1 MFEYLSTLRYLQ
13 GPQIAVY
20 FLVFVG
26 LIFAGLFRFSAV
38 SGIKKFEAREAEK
51 LRLAEEKKEDESR
64 SFRLLEKQVGDL
76 ESKVTDLTK
85 EIHQMREDE
94 EDGKEYRHALVNQ
107 NQILVSYL
115 ELAIDLLKELSVW
128 CGEDLPDYFR
138 MRIDKFKTPGE
149 ILKNTPLPKRSE
161 HRNE

>member
-13 GPQIAVY
+13 GPQVVVY
-20 FLVFVG
+20 FLVVLA
-26 LIFAGLFRFSAV
+26 LIVAGLSRFFFV
-38 SGIKKFEAREAEK
+38 SGIKKFEAKEAEK
-51 LRLAEEKKEDESR
+51 IRLADEKKDDESR
-64 SFRLLEKQVGDL
+64 SFRLLEEQVSKLEKTVNDL
-76 ESKVTDLTK
+76 KE
-85 EIHQMREDE
+85 EIHQMRMDE

-128 CGEDLPDYFR
+128 CGDDLPDYFR

-161 HRNE
+161 HRD